1 MRFFKHIILRNIFFM
16 WLKQA
21 VTDFNKMVN
30 DEGSEGRAS
39 DLSEKIECEK
49 ETETQV
55 ENE

>member
-1 MRFFKHIILRNIFFM
+1 M